1 MLVRFFFLV
10 VFFIGTVSANEY
22 RMMYPVTLKKDEQVT
37 FLVKYATY
45 KREFTLRWTLF
56 VNEGLVLFH
65 TYNKN
70 VFQNILYLNGT
81 NQSFKVL
88 LKPKGADRYEVP
100 YFLVKFNK
108 FDLKKNEAKFE
119 IFLSDKESQMTI
131 KRIKKTIQK

>member
-1 MLVRFFFLV
+1 MLARLFFVAL
-10 VFFIGTVSANEY
+10 FFVTALSANEY
-22 RMMYPVTLKKDEQVT
+22 ATMYPVTLKKDEQVT

-65 TYNKN
+65 TYNKS

-81 NQSFKVL
+81 NQSYKVL
-88 LKPKGADRYEVP
+88 LKQKGADRYEVP

-108 FDLKKNEAKFE
+108 FDLKKNRAKFE
-119 IFLSDKESQMTI
+119 IFLSDKKSQMQI
-131 KRIKKTIQK
+131 ERIKKTIQK

>member
-1 MLVRFFFLV
+1 MLARLLFVGVLFVATL
-10 VFFIGTVSANEY
+10 SANEY
-22 RMMYPVTLKKDEQVT
+22 RTMYPVTLKKDEQVS

-45 KREFTLRWTLF
+45 KREFTLRWTLY

-81 NQSFKVL
+81 NQSFKVF
-88 LKPKGADRYEVP
+88 LKPKGADRHEVP

-119 IFLSDKESQMTI
+119 IFLSDKRSQMLI
-131 KRIKKTIQK
+131 ERIKKTIQK

>member
-1 MLVRFFFLV
+1 
-10 VFFIGTVSANEY
+10 
-22 RMMYPVTLKKDEQVT
+22 MMYPVTLKKDEQVT

-65 TYNKN
+65 TYHKN

-81 NQSFKVL
+81 NQSFKIL

-119 IFLSDKESQMTI
+119 IFLSDKKSQMI
-131 KRIKKTIQK
+131 IERIKKTIQK

>member
-1 MLVRFFFLV
+1 MFARLFFLGV
-10 VFFIGTVSANEY
+10 LFAATLSANEY
-22 RMMYPVTLKKDEQVT
+22 AMMYPVSLKKDEQVT

-65 TYNKN
+65 TYNKS

-81 NQSFKVL
+81 NQSFKVF

-100 YFLVKFNK
+100 YFLVKFKK
-108 FDLKKNEAKFE
+108 FDLKKNRAKFE
-119 IFLSDKESQMTI
+119 IFLSDKRSQMQVER
-131 KRIKKTIQK
+131 KKKTIQK